1 MLLNSAQEFIQIQ
14 AWLLQAHVIKEYRCL
29 KNVIHQLERNEWLL
43 LSAFQ
48 QGLRQKLVLSEHRKT
63 VFVEVSF

>member
-29 KNVIHQLERNEWLL
+29 KNVIRQLERNEWFF

-48 QGLRQKLVLSEHRKT
+48 QRLQQRL
-63 VFVEVSF
+63 VFVSTQENAFL